1 MRRIRLFFQLGME
14 SFLMAANAL
23 WVNKLRSVLSLAGIS
38 IGIFCIVLV
47 WTFVD
52 SMEANIN
59 QAFEGMGQNV
69 VYIQKWPWEF
79 SNDYPW
85 WKYMN
90 RPRTNYRE
98 SLLLQE
104 RLRETPG
111 IEEVGFMFRFY
122 GRSIKA
128 GGNSLDHISG
138 LGVGSEYERINKVD
152 IEYGRFITESEARL
166 GSNVI
171 ILGQK
176 LAVDL
181 FGKPDVTGK
190 EVQLFGRK
198 LTVIGVM
205 EMQGKSLL
213 GSSADNSV
221 FVPYQLVRKVT
232 NTRWGGEP
240 SILVKMSQ
248 DMSPEQMEMS
258 IRGTMRS
265 IRRLKPRDDDNF
277 AMNKI
282 TMLTN
287 VIKGVSGAMN
297 VGGGII
303 GIFSILVG
311 GFGIANIMFVSV
323 RERTNQIGIQK
334 ALGATRGFILF
345 QFLIESIM
353 LSLFGG
359 LIGVMFV
366 VIAAWALTSAMDI
379 EVFLS
384 SWNFLLS
391 NLISGGIGLLAGLI
405 PAIFAAWMDPVEAI
419 RSK

>member
-128 GGNSLDHISG
+128 SGNSLDHISG

-166 GSNVI
+166 GSSVI

-181 FGKPDVTGK
+181 FGQPDVTGK

-345 QFLIESIM
+345 QFLIESVM

-366 VIAAWALTSAMDI
+366 IVAAWALTAAMDI